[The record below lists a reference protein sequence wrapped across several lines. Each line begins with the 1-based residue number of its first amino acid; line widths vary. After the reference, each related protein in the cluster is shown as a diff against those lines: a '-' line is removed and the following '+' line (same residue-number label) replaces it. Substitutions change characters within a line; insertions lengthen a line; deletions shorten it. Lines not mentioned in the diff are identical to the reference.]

1 MAVAAPTVIE
11 APTRSVAPYG
21 LFSTFSFR
29 ESGDGRWQAGVVW
42 EALACGPASGI
53 GDPSCDPETPTVG
66 LPKGDAEPADAGE
79 ASPFTVY
86 FKEKCDPVGRVAV
99 AQDRANTSLLLKEQ
113 MRVEQALW
121 TGDLGNTPNLQTVE
135 STVGDSSPAAVLAAI
150 TLGLRRDYGGLGT
163 IHVGLIGAAVLED
176 ADLLKRDGDRVRTI
190 YGDAVSIG
198 AGYLEVD
205 GGPLLGAADAGNVWI
220 IASPPVFGY
229 RSEVFTSSERTGD
242 LLDRGNNDFYGVA
255 ERTYLLGFDPCGVI
269 AAQMSTG
276 GSGGGSA
283 EVLAAI
289 DAQTATLQ
297 GDITDATAPL
307 ATSADVTNAT
317 APLATSADVT
327 AASTAIQAN
336 DDANTTTITTND
348 DSNTADIIAAI
359 QAP

>member
-11 APTRSVAPYG
+11 APTRTGAPYG

-29 ESGDGRWQAGVVW
+29 ENGDGRWQAGVVW

-53 GDPSCDPETPTVG
+53 GDPSCDPETPTIG
-66 LPKGDAEPADAGE
+66 LPKGDAEPAGNGE

-99 AQDRANTSLLLKEQ
+99 AQDRANTSLMLKEQ

-121 TGDLGNTPNLQTVE
+121 TGDLGNVPNLQTVE

-163 IHVGLIGAAVLED
+163 IHVGLVGAAVLED
-176 ADLLKRDGDRVRTI
+176 ADLLKRDGERVRTI

-198 AGYLEVD
+198 AGYLEVE
-205 GGPLLGAADAGNVWI
+205 GGDLLGPADAGNVWI

-276 GSGGGSA
+276 GSGGGGSA

-307 ATSADVTNAT
+307 ATSADVT
-317 APLATSADVT
+317 

-336 DDANTTTITTND
+336 DDGNTGTITGAITTSQGVITAND
-348 DSNTADIIAAI
+348 DSNTADILAAI
-359 QAP
+359 NPA